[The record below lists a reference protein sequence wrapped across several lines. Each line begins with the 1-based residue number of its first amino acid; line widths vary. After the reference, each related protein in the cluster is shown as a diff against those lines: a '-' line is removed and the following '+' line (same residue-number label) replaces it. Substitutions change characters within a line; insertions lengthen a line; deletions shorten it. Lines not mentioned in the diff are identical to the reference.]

1 MKRADMSSSPSISVS
16 SSSSSSISSLSSI
29 SSIISSKLLN
39 DYGFDIYHSFNSTWY
54 NDHIIDN
61 HLDDKLNKLCNNK
74 YSIIIGNTK
83 LVWNKFIEW
92 IKNDINRI
100 ELDNPFYSY
109 TIYAIEDCASYLKHH
124 NINYKCYYSDNYS
137 KEDLVSMARVSSCSG
152 LCYLDNNTHLAIH
165 ETYGSWISFRCV
177 IVIDIEYPDLLQTPI
192 PIPCFLSN
200 DMIDNSIIVF
210 QKALNSINNEDSYK
224 NWIDV
229 RDCINDEKQL
239 KNYRFSNDQIEYH
252 YCSNNRKDVLTRC
265 CKDFL

>member
-1 MKRADMSSSPSISVS
+1 MSSSSSIPSIPSISS
-16 SSSSSSISSLSSI
+16 IPSSSSSSISSI
-29 SSIISSKLLN
+29 SSIICNKLLN
-39 DYGFDIYHSFNSTWY
+39 EYGFDIYHSFNSTWY

-61 HLDDKLNKLCNNK
+61 HLHDALNKLCDNK

-100 ELDNPFYSY
+100 DLDNPFDSY
-109 TIYAIEDCASYLKHH
+109 TMYAIDECVSYLKHQ
-124 NINYKCYYSDNYS
+124 NINYKCYYSDNYN
-137 KEDLVSMARVSSCSG
+137 KDDLVSMARVSSCSG

-177 IVIDIEYPDLLQTPI
+177 IVFDIEYPADLLQRPI
-192 PIPCFLSN
+192 PIHCFLSN
-200 DMIDNSIIVF
+200 DMINNAVNVF
-210 QKALNSINNEDSYK
+210 QKALDSNNDEDSYK

-229 RDCINDEKQL
+229 RDCINDENQL
-239 KNYRFSNDQIEYH
+239 KYYRFSNDQIEYH